1 MDTGSTEYSNEA
13 SQFHRQSSPVRPN
26 NRLTATPT
34 PAPSHSAG
42 SGSEHPIHSQLASI
56 SAHGAMPKRAYEILC
71 SS

>member
-1 MDTGSTEYSNEA
+1 MDTGGTEHSTEA
-13 SQFHRQSSPVRPN
+13 SQLHRQSSPARPN

-56 SAHGAMPKRAYEILC
+56 PAHGAMPRRAYEILR